1 MDWLGF
7 LPDISLPENI
17 DIDIINIGDDVEGD
31 LVEGDVIEG
40 DAIDGDQIDGEY
52 VLKSDGDIIPINEIK
67 RVIPGELSGDAP
79 IDLRKNNRELV
90 IDPENFENEDEWE
103 DVVKP
108 GLKAG
113 WKHEGAVST
122 QSAYPILLQAERN
135 ITDEKISDIKQF
147 FQDKIFSSDYL
158 LLQSSLTIDRAMNA
172 EEGARMTDSEL
183 RERKRNLAEKYHEG
197 AYSLPSMCTSGYFD
211 EDQLFRQIFQ
221 KMGSNPDYNTNNY
234 KSVFRELVIS
244 KPFVVYVNE
253 TQSTEEL
260 VDVIR
265 GKITRLPN
273 DDIPLPY
280 LDIRGIGRTN
290 HQKIRQAM
298 ENINDEYNRIEYD
311 ERLGGEELVIRIDA
325 DSIS

>member
-1 MDWLGF
+1 
-7 LPDISLPENI
+7 
-17 DIDIINIGDDVEGD
+17 
-31 LVEGDVIEG
+31 
-40 DAIDGDQIDGEY
+40 
-52 VLKSDGDIIPINEIK
+52 
-67 RVIPGELSGDAP
+67 
-79 IDLRKNNRELV
+79 LV
-90 IDPENFENEDEWE
+90 IDPENFENEEEWE
-103 DVVKP
+103 NVVKP

-113 WKHEGAVST
+113 WRDEGAVST

-135 ITDEKISDIKQF
+135 ITDQKISDIKQF

-158 LLQSSLTIDRAMNA
+158 LLQSSLTIDRAINA

-211 EDQLFRQIFQ
+211 EGQILRQIFQ
-221 KMGSNPDYNTNNY
+221 EMESQPGYDANNY
-234 KSVFRELVIS
+234 NSKFRKLVIN

-260 VDVIR
+260 VDIIR
-265 GKITRLPN
+265 GKIKRLPN
-273 DDIPLPY
+273 YDIPLPY
-280 LDIRGIGRTN
+280 IDIRGIGNTN

-298 ENINDEYNRIEYD
+298 ETIDDEYDRIEYD
-311 ERLGGEELVIRIDA
+311 ERIGGKELVIRIDA